1 MSEEEKSESLGDF
14 GVVDCES
21 GHGSWFCA
29 AAEKRRRSKSC
40 VTKEGC
46 RTKVAWRG
54 GASEWTWSVMADFRA
69 VVSVVQDRSCSSA
82 CVSAEGDMVL

>member
-21 GHGSWFCA
+21 RDGSWFCA

-46 RTKVAWRG
+46 RTKVSWRG
-54 GASEWTWSVMADFRA
+54 
-69 VVSVVQDRSCSSA
+69 
-82 CVSAEGDMVL
+82 